1 MALLTF
7 PRFVTAASAATLAMF
22 VAQWAAASTDLRCE
36 SWADEPSTAF
46 ACELEADRAIGAL
59 CGEAPAVLQD
69 AWQVA
74 YRGCVA
80 QLEADE
86 YSADDIAD
94 DAQFVA
100 DALAYQA
107 AWESAGNAPEFCVV
121 TYIEP
126 DATRG
131 YVAVCV
137 LDTDDATPAPVPFRV
152 AGAL

>member
-1 MALLTF
+1 MISF
-7 PRFVTAASAATLAMF
+7 NRFIVASTVGMLGLFAS
-22 VAQWAAASTDLRCE
+22 QWASASTDVRCE
-36 SWADEPSTAF
+36 SWADEPSAAF
-46 ACELEADRAIGAL
+46 ACELEADKAIGAV
-59 CGEAPAVLQD
+59 CGEAPSVLQD

-107 AWESAGNAPEFCVV
+107 AWESAGNAPAFCAATFV
-121 TYIEP
+121 EP

-137 LDTDDATPAPVPFRV
+137 LDTEDATPSPVPFRM